1 MEEKERYEYHYD
13 DYDCTEGYIYDN
25 ATDCE
30 YSYLESICD
39 LLNQCDKRIKELE
52 QGLKTRKGHI
62 NILEERNKVLL
73 KLIGKLYK
81 ELFPD
86 GRAVTYE
93 KCIDDAISQ
102 IKENQQ
108 LKKQSHDLPKKIV
121 EEIKGKLHDR
131 LSKIAGYGRMTTDE
145 FSFFVENEFTKDIDT
160 ILKSLTRSKI

>member
-1 MEEKERYEYHYD
+1 MEEKERYEYHYY
-13 DYDCTEGYIYDN
+13 DYDCTESYIYDN

-102 IKENQQ
+102 IKEIQQLNQQ
-108 LKKQSHDLPKKIV
+108 LHDLPKKIV
-121 EEIKGKLHDR
+121 CEISEAIER
-131 LSKIAGYGRMTTDE
+131 LSWRKRIYTNWE
-145 FSFFVENEFTKDIDT
+145 FDKEQLYKDLDT
-160 ILKSLTRSKI
+160 ILKKYGEKDEN